1 MGKFIRFFLLCFS
14 ILIFCGVSVQA
25 ITKEVIEEVR
35 RSVVL
40 LSLNTLK
47 NPPVDARNALC
58 SGTVI
63 NEQGHILTN
72 FHCVY
77 NQKTL
82 NMYYWDEN
90 DWREYQVKIIGK
102 DPLAD
107 LALLEVI
114 GLERKV
120 PYLKFAEDKGI
131 YPGAE
136 VFAFGHPMGMAWSLS
151 KGIIS
156 SRERYARHPYINSIQ
171 IDAAINK
178 GNSGGPVFNEK
189 GEIVGIATL
198 MVSRTNQNAGVGLAV
213 RADVAEK
220 SLAVMLESGKVDR
233 PALGVMIIPLFGK
246 ANQIDKIFKDNPSIN
261 TSIPNTYGLMISD
274 KNKPTDPLP
283 KGLKKWDTIVGVNN
297 VPTNNDVE
305 FANELRKYKIGD
317 LISIN
322 ILRDK
327 RFITVNDIPLKIFPV
342 PIDKMYGGRAQLN
355 PLAPPMNQDKK

>member
-1 MGKFIRFFLLCFS
+1 MVKIKS
-14 ILIFCGVSVQA
+14 ILLFFTMLIFFVGQVYA
-25 ITKEVIEEVR
+25 IDKEVIENVR

-40 LSLNTLK
+40 LSLNTLE
-47 NPPVDARNALC
+47 NPPVDAKNALC

-77 NQKTL
+77 GQKTL
-82 NMYYWDEN
+82 NMYYWDED
-90 DWREYQVKIIGK
+90 DWREYQVRLIGK

-120 PYLKFAEDKGI
+120 PYLKFAEDEDI
-131 YPGAE
+131 YSGEE

-156 SRERYARHPYINSIQ
+156 STERYARHPYINSIQ
-171 IDAAINK
+171 VDAAINK

-189 GEIVGIATL
+189 GEIVGVATL

-213 RADVAEK
+213 RADIARK
-220 SLAVMLESGKVDR
+220 SLALMLEKGKVDR

-246 ANQIDKIFKDNPSIN
+246 ANQRDRIFKENPSIN

-274 KNKPTDPLP
+274 KNKPSDPLP
-283 KGLKKWDTIVGVNN
+283 KGLKKWDTIIGINN

-305 FANELRKYKIGD
+305 FANELRKYKIGTS
-317 LISIN
+317 ISIN

-327 RFITVNDIPLKIFPV
+327 RFITVNDVPLKIFPV
-342 PIDKMYGGRAQLN
+342 PTEQMYGRKSPVAI
-355 PLAPPMNQDKK
+355 PTAPPTTQKSK

>member
-1 MGKFIRFFLLCFS
+1 MEKLMRVFLLCFS

-40 LSLNTLK
+40 LSLNTLE
-47 NPPVDARNALC
+47 NPPVNARNALC

-77 NQKTL
+77 KQKTI
-82 NMYYWDEN
+82 NMYYWDED
-90 DWREYQVKIIGK
+90 DWHEYQVKIIGQ

-107 LALLEVI
+107 LAVLEVI

-120 PYLKFAEDKGI
+120 PYLKFAKKEDTYSGT
-131 YPGAE
+131 E

-156 SRERYARHPYINSIQ
+156 SINRYARHPYINSIQ
-171 IDAAINK
+171 VDAAINK

-220 SLAVMLESGKVDR
+220 SLVKMLATGKVDR

-246 ANQIDKIFKDNPSIN
+246 DNQREKILKDNPGIN

-283 KGLKKWDTIVGVNN
+283 KGLKAWDTIVGINN
-297 VPTNNDVE
+297 IAINNDVE
-305 FANELRKYKIGD
+305 FAEQLRKYKIGD
-317 LISIN
+317 SVNIN
-322 ILRDK
+322 IIRDK
-327 RFITVNDIPLKIFPV
+327 RFIQVDNITLKIFPV
-342 PIDKMYGGRAQLN
+342 PIELMYGQKALTVPIPN
-355 PLAPPMNQDKK
+355 KKKN

>member
-1 MGKFIRFFLLCFS
+1 MEKLRRVLLLCFS

-120 PYLKFAEDKGI
+120 PYLKFAEDEGI

-220 SLAVMLESGKVDR
+220 SLAVMLEKGKVDR

-246 ANQIDKIFKDNPSIN
+246 ANQRDKIFKDNPSIN

>member
-1 MGKFIRFFLLCFS
+1 MEKLRRVLLLCFS

-47 NPPVDARNALC
+47 NPPVNARNALC

-77 NQKTL
+77 EQKTM
-82 NMYYWDEN
+82 NMYYWDED
-90 DWREYQVKIIGK
+90 DWREYKVKIIGK

-107 LALLEVI
+107 LVVLEVI
-114 GLERKV
+114 GLKRKV
-120 PYLKFAEDKGI
+120 PYLKFAKDENIHLGV
-131 YPGAE
+131 E

-156 SRERYARHPYINSIQ
+156 STERYARHPYIKSIQ

-178 GNSGGPVFNEK
+178 GNSGGPVLNEK
-189 GEIVGIATL
+189 GEIVGIASL
-198 MVSRTNQNAGVGLAV
+198 LVSRTNQNAGVGIAI
-213 RADVAEK
+213 RADIAKK
-220 SLAVMLESGKVDR
+220 SLAEMLATGKVDR
-233 PALGVMIIPLFGK
+233 PALGVMIIPLYGK
-246 ANQIDKIFKDNPSIN
+246 ANQRDKIFKDNPSIN
-261 TSIPNTYGLMISD
+261 TSIPNTFGLMISD
-274 KNKPTDPLP
+274 KNKPDNPLP
-283 KGLKKWDTIVGVNN
+283 KGLQAWDTIIGINN
-297 VPTNNDVE
+297 VAINNDVE
-305 FANELRKYKIGD
+305 FADELGKYKIGD
-317 LISIN
+317 TVSIN

-327 RFITVNDIPLKIFPV
+327 RFIQVDNITLKVFPV
-342 PIDKMYGGRAQLN
+342 PTKLFYGDRPQKIQIPN
-355 PLAPPMNQDKK
+355 KKKN

>member
-1 MGKFIRFFLLCFS
+1 MVKIKS
-14 ILIFCGVSVQA
+14 ILLFFTMLIFFVGQVYA
-25 ITKEVIEEVR
+25 IDKEVIEKVR

-40 LSLNTLK
+40 LSLNTLE
-47 NPPVDARNALC
+47 NPPIEAKNALC

-77 NQKTL
+77 GQKTL
-82 NMYYWDEN
+82 NMYYWDED
-90 DWREYQVKIIGK
+90 DWREYQVRLIGK

-120 PYLKFAEDKGI
+120 PYLKFAEDEDI
-131 YPGAE
+131 YSGEE

-156 SRERYARHPYINSIQ
+156 STERYARHPYINSIQ
-171 IDAAINK
+171 VDAAINK

-189 GEIVGIATL
+189 GEIVGVATL

-213 RADVAEK
+213 RADIARK
-220 SLAVMLESGKVDR
+220 SLALMLEKGKVDR

-246 ANQIDKIFKDNPSIN
+246 ANQRDRIFKENPSIN

-274 KNKPTDPLP
+274 KNKPSDPLP
-283 KGLKKWDTIVGVNN
+283 KGLKKWDTIIGINN

-305 FANELRKYKIGD
+305 FANELRKYKIGTS
-317 LISIN
+317 ISIN

-327 RFITVNDIPLKIFPV
+327 RFITVNDVPLKIFPV
-342 PIDKMYGGRAQLN
+342 PTEQMYGRKSPVAI
-355 PLAPPMNQDKK
+355 PTAPPTTQKSK

>member
-1 MGKFIRFFLLCFS
+1 MEKLRRVLLLCFS

-35 RSVVL
+35 KSVVL
-40 LSLNTLK
+40 LSLNKLE
-47 NPPVDARNALC
+47 NPSVNTRNALC

-77 NQKTL
+77 EQKTM
-82 NMYYWDEN
+82 NMYYWDED
-90 DWREYQVKIIGK
+90 DWHEYSVEVIGQ

-107 LALLEVI
+107 LAVLKVI
-114 GLERKV
+114 GLKRKV
-120 PYLKFAEDKGI
+120 PYLKFADNKDI
-131 YPGAE
+131 YSGAE

-156 SRERYARHPYINSIQ
+156 STERYARHPYIKSIQ

-178 GNSGGPVFNEK
+178 GNSGGPVLNEK
-189 GEIVGIATL
+189 GEIVGIASL
-198 MVSRTNQNAGVGLAV
+198 LVSRTNQNAGVGIAI
-213 RADVAEK
+213 RADIAKK
-220 SLAVMLESGKVDR
+220 SLVEMLATGKVDR

-246 ANQIDKIFKDNPSIN
+246 DNQRKKILKDNPSIN

-283 KGLKKWDTIVGVNN
+283 KGLEAWDTIIGINDIAI
-297 VPTNNDVE
+297 NNDVE
-305 FANELRKYKIGD
+305 FAEQLRKYKIGD
-317 LISIN
+317 SVNIN
-322 ILRDK
+322 IIRDK
-327 RFITVNDIPLKIFPV
+327 RFIQVDNVTLKVFPV
-342 PIDKMYGGRAQLN
+342 PIEVMYGNRNLPVPVPN
-355 PLAPPMNQDKK
+355 KKKN

>member
-1 MGKFIRFFLLCFS
+1 MVKIKS
-14 ILIFCGVSVQA
+14 ILLFFTMLIFFVGQVYA
-25 ITKEVIEEVR
+25 IDKEVIEKVR

-40 LSLNTLK
+40 LSLNTLE
-47 NPPVDARNALC
+47 NPPLEAKNALC

-77 NQKTL
+77 GQKTL

-90 DWREYQVKIIGK
+90 DWREYKVKIIGR

-120 PYLKFAEDKGI
+120 PYLKFAEDEDI
-131 YPGAE
+131 YSGEE

-156 SRERYARHPYINSIQ
+156 STERYARHPYINSIQ
-171 IDAAINK
+171 VDAAINK

-189 GEIVGIATL
+189 GEIVGVATL

-213 RADVAEK
+213 RADIARK
-220 SLAVMLESGKVDR
+220 SLALMLEKGKVDR
-233 PALGVMIIPLFGK
+233 PALGVMIIPLYGK
-246 ANQIDKIFKDNPSIN
+246 ANQRDKIFKDNPSIN
-261 TSIPNTYGLMISD
+261 TSIPNTFGLMISD
-274 KNKPTDPLP
+274 KNKPDNPLP
-283 KGLKKWDTIVGVNN
+283 KGLQAWDTIIGINN
-297 VPTNNDVE
+297 VAINNDVE
-305 FANELRKYKIGD
+305 FADELGKYKIGD
-317 LISIN
+317 TVSIN

-327 RFITVNDIPLKIFPV
+327 RFIQVDNITLKVFPV
-342 PIDKMYGGRAQLN
+342 PTKLFYGDRPQKIQIPN
-355 PLAPPMNQDKK
+355 KKKN